1 VRLRDLLGAI
11 DVLDLRDG
19 AAPGASDAVAD
30 PDPNPPITAVAHDSR
45 RVVPGALFCCVP
57 GRRTDGHDHAEAAVA
72 AGAVALLVERFLPLA
87 VAQVRV
93 PDVRRALGPLAQR
106 FHGDPSAA
114 MTVLGVTG
122 TNGKTTVTYLLDAIA
137 RAAGLRSAVIG
148 TTGVRVGGASIETGF
163 TTPEATD
170 LQALLAQLRD
180 EGVQVVAMEVSS
192 HALVEHRVD
201 GVQFRAV
208 GFTNLGRDHLDL
220 HGSVEEYRAAKARLF
235 SPRFAPVAIVR
246 RDGDTVE
253 TRIPTVHYRSGAPD
267 DLWARDPRARLAGS
281 EFTLVDTGIGPAG
294 PGESDLALH
303 LPGAFNVENALCAAG
318 LALAVGIDRAA
329 VVQGLGSLRSVPGR
343 MERVDAARPFS
354 VFVDYA
360 HTPDGLATVLDA
372 ARASDATRVLALF
385 GCGGDRDPDKREPM
399 GRAVGERAD
408 FVVLTSDNPRSEDP
422 AAIAAAAERGLRAA
436 GARYEVELDRRAA
449 IRKVLAAAGPGDVVL
464 VLGKGSET
472 GQTAGGV
479 TVPFDDRAV
488 VREELEAS
496 A

>member
-1 VRLRDLLGAI
+1 MRLRDLLGAI
-11 DVLDLRDG
+11 DVLELRVG
-19 AAPGASDAVAD
+19 EAPGASGAAD
-30 PDPNPPITAVAHDSR
+30 PDITSVVHDSR
-45 RVVPGALFCCVP
+45 RVGPGALFCCVP

-72 AGAVALLVERFLPLA
+72 AGAVALVVERFLALDVP
-87 VAQVRV
+87 QVRV
-93 PDVRRALGPLAQR
+93 PSVRRALGPLAAH
-106 FHGDPSAA
+106 FHGDPSTA
-114 MTVLGVTG
+114 MTVIGVTG

-137 RAAGLRSAVIG
+137 RAAGMRSAVIG
-148 TTGVRVGGASIETGF
+148 TTGVRVGGEAIDTGF

-170 LQALLAQLRD
+170 LQALLARLRD
-180 EGVQVVAMEVSS
+180 DGVELVAMEVSS

-220 HGSVEEYRAAKARLF
+220 HGSVDEYRAAKARLF
-235 SPRFAPVAIVR
+235 GPAFAPVAVVR
-246 RDGDTVE
+246 RDVPVQ
-253 TRIPTVHYRSGAPD
+253 TRIPTVHYRAGAPD
-267 DLWARDPRARLAGS
+267 DLWARDPRPGLDGS
-281 EFTLVDTGIGPAG
+281 ELTLVDTGIGPAG
-294 PGESDLALH
+294 PGEADLSLH
-303 LPGAFNVENALCAAG
+303 LPGAFNIENALCAAG

-329 VVQGLGSLRSVPGR
+329 VVKGLESLRSVPGR
-343 MERVDAARPFS
+343 MERVDAGQPFS

-372 ARASDATRVLALF
+372 ARQSHAARVLALF

-422 AAIAAAAERGLRAA
+422 AVIAAAAERGLRAT

-472 GQTAGGV
+472 GQTTGDV

-488 VREELEAS
+488 VRELLEAR